1 MRAVSMLLSW
11 FVLLLPLAAPASA
24 AGVDEKALYSAVTFV
39 TGQREET
46 RRPGIE
52 ETFRQVLVKVTGTS
66 HILQDERLGA
76 EIGRAGDY
84 VASYSY
90 RDRMEGIP
98 HHDEQG
104 SRDRPYDLTVHFE
117 PEKIDTLITDLGF
130 EKWPL
135 PRPVITPLVKV
146 EFQGNGFF
154 LTNDGAEGNGQRDAL
169 LAEADKRGLT
179 IALPDVATLAAV
191 DVGSMDADNPPASTL
206 ADLAR
211 RSGGDVILNGI
222 LTWDAEK
229 LLWKARWSIAYDGS
243 AKLWDEAST
252 TFDAAFRDGLGGAS
266 ELLRQAR

>member
-1 MRAVSMLLSW
+1 M
-11 FVLLLPLAAPASA
+11 
-24 AGVDEKALYSAVTFV
+24 DEKALYSAVTFV

-52 ETFRQVLVKVTGTS
+52 ETFRQVLAKVSGTS
-66 HILQDERLGA
+66 RILQDERLGA

-117 PEKIDTLITDLGF
+117 PEKIDALITELGF
-130 EKWPL
+130 EKWAL

-146 EFQGNGFF
+146 DFQGNAFF
-154 LTNDGAEGNGQRDAL
+154 LASDGAEGKGQREAL

-179 IALPDVATLAAV
+179 VALPDEAALAAV
-191 DVGSMDADNPPASTL
+191 DVGSMDVDNPAASTL

-211 RSGGDVILNGI
+211 RSGGDVL
-222 LTWDAEK
+222 LTGVLAWDEEK
-229 LLWKARWSIAYDGS
+229 LLWQARWSIASKGS
-243 AKLWDEAST
+243 AKLWKESST

-266 ELLRQAR
+266 ELLRQAQ